1 MFPFLFIL
9 FVCFHF
15 WKRPSLGTICEFLTA
30 RDPPVRVKQPA
41 IAFLSI
47 MLQSFL
53 SLLLTLASAAALH
66 GSSAVLHAPSPALH
80 ASLAAAHAPHSQQ
93 HAGRMS
99 KLAMCMSRRSS
110 NSLLAG
116 VLSAGVF
123 NVPLPSKAAEAVKA
137 STKGVYT
144 LSQLE
149 KKMKDLEIARTL
161 AQRNGNYEEAV
172 EDEEEEEV
180 VNKERK
186 NLETEEAEEQM
197 AVIFID

>member
-1 MFPFLFIL
+1 
-9 FVCFHF
+9 
-15 WKRPSLGTICEFLTA
+15 
-30 RDPPVRVKQPA
+30 
-41 IAFLSI
+41 

-53 SLLLTLASAAALH
+53 SLLLTLAFAAALH

>member
-1 MFPFLFIL
+1 MFPFISIL
-9 FVCFHF
+9 YVFFKF
-15 WKRPSLGTICEFLTA
+15 GKRPFLGTICVLLTA
-30 RDPPVRVKQPA
+30 RDLPLTAREKNL
-41 IAFLSI
+41 FE

-53 SLLLTLASAAALH
+53 SLLLTLAFAAALH

-116 VLSAGVF
+116 VLSACVF

-161 AQRNGNYEEAV
+161 AQRNGNYGEAV

-180 VNKERK
+180 VNNERK
-186 NLETEEAEEQM
+186 RLETEEAEEEM
-197 AVIFID
+197 AVIFIE